1 MSFRRRLTIFFVILV
16 IVPMIAVT
24 AVLFR
29 LISTNETGKANANL
43 AARANVAVSLYRQ
56 DGGSPAVIAVAT
68 TIAHDASLDLA
79 LTDGNL
85 AAASARASALI
96 GTDGVVRIALQRGSI
111 TAFAVGDPSAVAP
124 VAQEL
129 LSASHQPLGQLLVS
143 TTTAKQYAQQV
154 KSLTGLQVIVT
165 AVGRTL
171 ASILPASPGSSALAA
186 SGAPRDVTLDGTHYR
201 DVTLDASGFP
211 GEPLRIAVFAD
222 LAPIQPSA
230 SDSRLLAG
238 TLIGIFFIIAVAFAI
253 LVSRS
258 LQLQIEGF
266 LDAARRLGGGDFSA
280 QVPIVGHDE
289 FAELGE
295 EFNKMSRQLE
305 ERLQENREQRERLE
319 GALLRIGETFASN
332 LDRDGLLEIM
342 LRTAVDGVGAE
353 GGRACIRGAAGEME
367 EQVRVGTL
375 DGHETALAA
384 VETGVLEAG
393 APTQLELD
401 GVSALGHPL
410 AAEHHLT
417 GLLSVARTDRP
428 FTEAERSLFDYLAG
442 QASVSIE
449 NIDLH
454 ERVQRQAV
462 TDELTGLYNHR
473 RFHEAISTEVER
485 AKRFDQD
492 LGLVML
498 DIDDFKQV
506 NDRFGHQQ
514 GDIVLREVASIVRRF
529 SREIDAPARY
539 GGEEFAL
546 LLPGTNLEGAYQ
558 LAERVRQ
565 GIEALGL
572 TVSGQAEAL
581 RVTASLGV
589 AAISAHHEIEP
600 RELIAAADAALYEAK
615 RSGKN
620 TTVRAR

>member
-1 MSFRRRLTIFFVILV
+1 MSFRRRLTLFFVILV

-43 AARANVAVSLYRQ
+43 AARAKVAAQLYSE
-56 DGGSPAVIAVAT
+56 DAESPGAVVAATRIARDPVLGA
-68 TIAHDASLDLA
+68 A
-79 LTDGNL
+79 LTSGNIP
-85 AAASARASALI
+85 AASARARALL
-96 GTDGVVRIALQRGSI
+96 GTGGVIRITLDRGGA
-111 TAFAVGDPSAVAP
+111 TTFAVGNPTAIAP
-124 VAQEL
+124 LSQQL
-129 LSASHQPLGQLLVS
+129 LGATGQPLGKLAVS
-143 TTTAKQYAQQV
+143 PTSAASYAHQV
-154 KSLTGLQVIVT
+154 QTLTGLQVIVMSGPQVLAST
-165 AVGRTL
+165 LPVAASRAIPPPGASADVTIAGTAYRAIALDAVG
-171 ASILPASPGSSALAA
+171 
-186 SGAPRDVTLDGTHYR
+186 
-201 DVTLDASGFP
+201 FP
-211 GEPLRIAVFAD
+211 DQSLRIALFAS
-222 LAPIQPSA
+222 LVPIQPSA
-230 SDSRLLAG
+230 TDSRLVAG
-238 TLIGIFFIIAVAFAI
+238 ILIAIFFVIAIGFAI

-258 LQLQIEGF
+258 LQAQIEGF

-305 ERLQENREQRERLE
+305 ERLQENRDQRERLE
-319 GALLRIGETFASN
+319 GSLRRIGETFASN
-332 LDRDGLLEIM
+332 LDRNGLLEIM

-353 GGRACIRGAAGEME
+353 GGRACIRSAAGEME
-367 EQVRVGTL
+367 EQVRVGL
-375 DGHETALAA
+375 LNGQEPALAA

-393 APTQLELD
+393 TPTQVDLG

-410 AAEHHLT
+410 AAQQRLI
-417 GLLSVARTDRP
+417 GLLSVARADRP
-428 FTEAERSLFDYLAG
+428 FTEAERNLFDYLAG

-485 AKRFDQD
+485 AKRFRQD

-514 GDIVLREVASIVRRF
+514 GDIVLREVARIVQGF

-539 GGEEFAL
+539 GGEELAL
-546 LLPGTNLEGAYQ
+546 LLPGTDLEGAYL

-565 GIEALGL
+565 GIEGLGL
-572 TVSGQAEAL
+572 TVSGLPDEVQ
-581 RVTASLGV
+581 VTASLGV
-589 AAISAHHEIEP
+589 AAISSGHELEP

-620 TTVRAR
+620 KTVRAR

>member
-43 AARANVAVSLYRQ
+43 AARASVAARLYQQ
-56 DGGSPAVIAVAT
+56 DADSPTAVAAAT
-68 TIAHDASLDLA
+68 TIARDPALGLA
-79 LTDGNL
+79 LTNGSVTV
-85 AAASARASALI
+85 AKARATQLL
-96 GTDGVVRIALQRGSI
+96 GTDGVVRIALEQGAT
-111 TAFAVGDPSAVAP
+111 TAFDVGDPSAVAP
-124 VAQEL
+124 VYQQL
-129 LSASHQPLGQLLVS
+129 VGASDQTLGRLAVS
-143 TTTAKQYAQQV
+143 TTTAAAYAHQV
-154 KSLTGLQVIVT
+154 ASLTGLQVIVT
-165 AVGRTL
+165 SAGHVL
-171 ASILPASPGSSALAA
+171 ASTFPAGTSVALPAAGKTSDVSIGGRSYRGLALN
-186 SGAPRDVTLDGTHYR
+186 
-201 DVTLDASGFP
+201 ASGFP
-211 GEPLRIAVFAD
+211 DQPLRIVVFAD
-222 LAPIQPSA
+222 LSPIQPDA
-230 SDSRLLAG
+230 NNSRLLAG
-238 TLIGIFFIIAVAFAI
+238 ILIGIFFVIAVGFAV

-258 LQLQIEGF
+258 LQMQIEGF

-289 FAELGE
+289 FAELGQ

-305 ERLQENREQRERLE
+305 ERLQENRVQRERLE
-319 GALLRIGETFASN
+319 GSLRRIGETFASN
-332 LDRDGLLEIM
+332 LDRNGLLEIM

-353 GGRACIRGAAGEME
+353 GGRACIRSAAGEME
-367 EQVRVGTL
+367 EQVRVGSL
-375 DGHETALAA
+375 SGNEAAIAA

-393 APTQLELD
+393 TPGQLELD

-410 AAEHHLT
+410 AAQQRLI
-417 GLLSVARTDRP
+417 GLLSVARADRP
-428 FTEAERSLFDYLAG
+428 FSDAERSLFDYLAG

-485 AKRFDQD
+485 SKRFGQD

-514 GDIVLREVASIVRRF
+514 GDIVLREVAKIVRSF

-539 GGEEFAL
+539 GGEELAL
-546 LLPGTNLEGAYQ
+546 LLPGTDLEGAYQ

-565 GIEALGL
+565 GIEDLGL
-572 TVSGQAEAL
+572 TVSGQADRL
-581 RVTASLGV
+581 HVTASVGV
-589 AAISAHHEIEP
+589 AAIMDGREMDA
-600 RELIAAADAALYEAK
+600 RELIAAADRALYEAK

-620 TTVRAR
+620 KTVQAR

>member
-1 MSFRRRLTIFFVILV
+1 MSFRRRLTLFFVILV

-43 AARANVAVSLYRQ
+43 AARAHVAANVYSQ
-56 DGGSPAVIAVAT
+56 SAT
-68 TIAHDASLDLA
+68 DPSTV
-79 LTDGNL
+79 
-85 AAASARASALI
+85 AAATRIARDPALGAALMSGNTAAANARAQALL
-96 GTDGVVRIALQRGSI
+96 GTGGVIRIALARGAA
-111 TAFAVGDPSAVAP
+111 TTFDVGNATAVAP
-124 VAQEL
+124 LYQRLVGTSGQSLGRLAVSPT
-129 LSASHQPLGQLLVS
+129 SA
-143 TTTAKQYAQQV
+143 AEYAHEVQ
-154 KSLTGLQVIVT
+154 SLTGLEVMVSSGPEVLT
-165 AVGRTL
+165 ST
-171 ASILPASPGSSALAA
+171 LPAASRVALPPPGVAD
-186 SGAPRDVTLDGTHYR
+186 DVTVAGVDYR
-201 DVTLDASGFP
+201 AVTLSATGFP
-211 GEPLRIAVFAD
+211 AGPPLHITVLGA
-222 LAPIQPSA
+222 LAPIQPDA
-230 SDSRLLAG
+230 TDSRVVAG
-238 TLIGIFFIIAVAFAI
+238 ILIGIFFVIAVGFAI

-258 LQLQIEGF
+258 LQAQIEGF

-289 FAELGE
+289 FAELGD

-319 GALLRIGETFASN
+319 NSLRRIGDTFASN
-332 LDRDGLLEIM
+332 LDRNGLLEIM

-353 GGRACIRGAAGEME
+353 GGRASIRIGGGEME
-367 EQVRVGTL
+367 EQVRVGSL
-375 DGHETALAA
+375 NGAEPALAA

-393 APTQLELD
+393 APTQIDLD

-410 AAEHHLT
+410 AAQQRVI
-417 GLLSVARTDRP
+417 GLLSVARADRP
-428 FTEAERSLFDYLAG
+428 FSEAERNLFDYLAG

-473 RFHEAISTEVER
+473 RFHEAIATEVER

-514 GDIVLREVASIVRRF
+514 GDIVLRDVARIVQGF
-529 SREIDAPARY
+529 SRDIDAPARY
-539 GGEEFAL
+539 GGEELAL
-546 LLPGTNLEGAYQ
+546 LLPGTNLDGAHH
-558 LAERVRQ
+558 LAERVRE
-565 GIEALGL
+565 GIEDLRF
-572 TVSGQAEAL
+572 TVSDQADGL
-581 RVTASLGV
+581 KVTASVGV
-589 AAISAHHEIEP
+589 AAISSDHDMGP

-620 TTVRAR
+620 RTVRAR

>member
-29 LISTNETGKANANL
+29 LIDTNETGKANANL
-43 AARANVAVSLYRQ
+43 AARANVAVGLYRQ
-56 DGGSPAVIAVAT
+56 DGDSAAAVA
-68 TIAHDASLDLA
+68 AAVAVSHDPTLDRA
-79 LTDGNL
+79 LTAGDL
-85 AAASARASALI
+85 AAASARARALI
-96 GTDGVVRIALQRGSI
+96 GSNGIVRITLRRGSSA
-111 TAFAVGDPSAVAP
+111 AFDVGDPSAVAP

-129 LSASHQPLGQLLVS
+129 FSASHQPLGELMVS
-143 TTTAKQYAQQV
+143 TTSAKAFAQQV
-154 KSLTGLQVIVT
+154 RSLTGLQVVVSSNR
-165 AVGRTL
+165 AAL
-171 ASILPASPGSSALAA
+171 ASTLPAA
-186 SGAPRDVTLDGTHYR
+186 SFVAVVVPAGTSDVTLDGVHYR
-201 DVTLDASGFP
+201 VHTLTAGGF
-211 GEPLRIAVFAD
+211 GERLRIAVFAD

-230 SDSRLLAG
+230 TNSRLLAG
-238 TLIGIFFIIAVAFAI
+238 ILIGIFFLIAVGFAV

-258 LQLQIEGF
+258 LQMQIEGF

-319 GALLRIGETFASN
+319 GALRRIGETFASN

-342 LRTAVDGVGAE
+342 LRTAVDGVGAQ
-353 GGRACIRGAAGEME
+353 GGRACIRSTAGEMQ

-375 DGHETALAA
+375 NGHEAALAA

-393 APTQLELD
+393 SPTQLDLD

-410 AAEHHLT
+410 AAEHRLT
-417 GLLSVARTDRP
+417 GLLSVTRTDRP
-428 FTEAERSLFDYLAG
+428 FTEAERGLFDYLAG
-442 QASVSIE
+442 QASVSME

-514 GDIVLREVASIVRRF
+514 GDVVLREVAGIVRRF

-539 GGEEFAL
+539 GGEELAL

-565 GIEALGL
+565 GIEALQL
-572 TVSGQAEAL
+572 TVSGQAEPVH
-581 RVTASLGV
+581 VTASVGV
-589 AAISAHHEIEP
+589 AAFSADREFGP